1 MNVTCTSILILFTHW
16 PKCLMCQCI
25 FRWLAAV
32 KVSHGANKDM
42 LTAAAKAE
50 TLKEEYEEE
59 TAKFEACQVRLSVEF
74 YTH

>member
-1 MNVTCTSILILFTHW
+1 
-16 PKCLMCQCI
+16 
-25 FRWLAAV
+25 
-32 KVSHGANKDM
+32 M

-74 YTH
+74 YTHWLNSFPCTWDNGIWDLNKINKNESVNHCCAN